1 MKYHLAVKKINILKY
16 IVISKQPFLSLD
28 VANPIEKNH
37 IFFFYFSLLFNR
49 RKCRKLA
56 HSRQS

>member
-37 IFFFYFSLLFNR
+37 IFFFTFPCYLIGENVES
-49 RKCRKLA
+49 
-56 HSRQS
+56 